1 MSNPVDTIP
10 SSTPDATIGE
20 SPVDLNNVKK
30 DVRLVDIP
38 VTNDNIA
45 LNLMVSFLNL
55 AQRRG
60 CYTLDE
66 SAKIWEC
73 VQRFIQS
80 PASKDEQA

>member
-1 MSNPVDTIP
+1 MDSLADTVPPPV
-10 SSTPDATIGE
+10 PDATVNE
-20 SPVDLNNVKK
+20 SPIDLGQTKK
-30 DVRLVDIP
+30 DVRLVDIE

-60 CYTLDE
+60 AYSLDE

-73 VQRFIQS
+73 LKRFIQTQ
-80 PASKDEQA
+80 PEAQV